1 MAVNS
6 LFLWRFHCADFLG
19 DFAVGFLRQPLPTGN
34 RFAVVTKADGPRIM
48 ATDAAICCGLELAKL
63 RPETLETLKAKRPP
77 TASISNLTTDD
88 AVAVTAL
95 AVRAK
100 AGVPTRR
107 KQQ

>member
-1 MAVNS
+1 MSGAVNS

-77 TASISNLTTDD
+77 TANGIEPAAGQYEAVVGTLTGMP
-88 AVAVTAL
+88 A
-95 AVRAK
+95 
-100 AGVPTRR
+100 RR
-107 KQQ
+107 